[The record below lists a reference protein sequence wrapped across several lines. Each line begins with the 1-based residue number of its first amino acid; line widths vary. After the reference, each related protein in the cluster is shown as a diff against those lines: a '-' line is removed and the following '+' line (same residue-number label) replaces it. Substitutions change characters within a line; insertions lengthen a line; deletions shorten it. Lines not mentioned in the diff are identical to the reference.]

1 MIDVTT
7 EQWEPID
14 YNPGISVEKWVEL
27 LNNPKLLTPTRMEVL
42 KRLKDCKNGAACK
55 QLSEKYGKTANFY
68 NSNASSFAK
77 SVFNETNCLVC
88 HRKDES
94 IRYWAILFWGRYEQ
108 GKTLFAWKL
117 RDELSQALDLV
128 DLSAVPLYADFP
140 QDEKQIL
147 SSGKIDLPDLER
159 AARHYASQRP
169 VSREATVQQYHRSE
183 SVKQYAKALANGRC
197 QLCNMAAPFMDAKG
211 KPYLE
216 VHHIIWLS
224 HGGADTIENTVA
236 LCPNCHRKMH
246 ILQSADDVEKLLE
259 SISKR

>member
-1 MIDVTT
+1 M
-7 EQWEPID
+7 EQWEPIG
-14 YNPGISVEKWVEL
+14 YNPGISVEQWVEL
-27 LNNPKLLTPTRMEVL
+27 LNNPKLLTPARMEVL
-42 KRLKDCKNGAACK
+42 KRLKGCKNGAACK

-77 SVFNETNCLVC
+77 SVFNETNCLV
-88 HRKDES
+88 HRREDGS

-140 QDEKQIL
+140 PDETQIL
-147 SSGKIDLPDLER
+147 SSGKIDLSDLER
-159 AARHYASQRP
+159 AARHYASHHP

-183 SVKQYAKALANGRC
+183 SIKQYAKALANGHC
-197 QLCNMAAPFMDAKG
+197 QLCNMSAPFVDAKG
-211 KPYLE
+211 EPYLE